1 MNRSPRWLALA
12 AALVTVTATQSLA
25 PAEAWAQRRAV
36 RRPAVRPVVRVARP
50 VRTVYYRPAFY
61 RPYHYAPYVGFYGN
75 WYSGGWYGYPGP
87 SPYYWQRY
95 PYGYYY
101 RGHLAEARIQV
112 EPREAEVFIDGYFV
126 GIVDDFDGWSQRLRI
141 EPGERLLEIHL
152 EGYQTYRQDVLFRP
166 GSTLKI
172 EDLLQPLPPGAP
184 QPPRP
189 TPSQGVAQPY
199 RGAPPA
205 GPPPSSRAPGPRP
218 PRESSPVPPRGEEPQ
233 EYGAIAVRVRPFDA
247 EVLVDGQRWVSPD
260 AGDLTIQLVEG
271 IHRLEVRRQG
281 FRPYTAEIQV
291 RRGETTTLNV
301 SLSR

>member
-12 AALVTVTATQSLA
+12 AGLVTVTATLALA
-25 PAEAWAQRRAV
+25 PAEASAQRRAV
-36 RRPAVRPVVRVARP
+36 RRPAARPVVHVARP

-61 RPYHYAPYVGFYGN
+61 RPYYYAPYVGVGFYGN

-87 SPYYWQRY
+87 YPYYWQRY
-95 PYGYYY
+95 PYPYGHY
-101 RGHLAEARIQV
+101 RDHLGEARIQV
-112 EPREAEVFIDGYFV
+112 QPREAEVFIDGYFV
-126 GIVDDFDGWSQRLRI
+126 GVVDDFDGWSQRLRI
-141 EPGERLLEIHL
+141 EPGERLLEIYL
-152 EGYQTYRQDVLFRP
+152 EGYQTYRQNVLFRP

-172 EDLLQPLPPGAP
+172 EDVLQPLAPGEP

-199 RGAPPA
+199 RGAPPS
-205 GPPPSSRAPGPRP
+205 GP
-218 PRESSPVPPRGEEPQ
+218 PREGDRMPAPPREADAQ
-233 EYGAIAVRVRPFDA
+233 EYGAIAVRVQPFDA
-247 EVLVDGQRWVSPD
+247 EVLVDGGRWVSPE
-260 AGDLTIQLVEG
+260 AGDLTIQLAEG
-271 IHRLEVRRQG
+271 IHRVEVRREG